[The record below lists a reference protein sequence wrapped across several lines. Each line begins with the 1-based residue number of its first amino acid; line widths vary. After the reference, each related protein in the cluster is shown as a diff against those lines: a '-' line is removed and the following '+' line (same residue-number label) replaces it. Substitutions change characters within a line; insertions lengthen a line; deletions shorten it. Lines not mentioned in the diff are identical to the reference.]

1 MSATATDSV
10 KLGRAFA
17 VEFSRIERWSVSSF
31 KEVNWQ
37 WPVEYI
43 KPLAAAMTRRLEP
56 VDVQGGRPT
65 LPLVTLRFTGEL
77 EPRAMRGKETV
88 KGKLFRA
95 EAGDLVYSK
104 IDVRNGSIGIVSDSI
119 GPCAWTS
126 EYPIYKVD
134 QRVADAA
141 YLKLVIRSEVFQ
153 AKVNAL
159 ISGASGRKRVEPLV
173 IEALEVPIPPL
184 SAQHATVAHWQAGIA
199 RAAEL
204 EAQAQA
210 KVAAAQRSFV
220 EALGIAAGAS
230 LAVPKAFALAND
242 QLERWSISFIKQAVQ
257 GNALARSR
265 YPVRQ
270 LADVVAD
277 LENGWSPQCHS
288 RPAKPDEWG
297 VLKLG
302 AVSFGAY
309 DEGENKALPTAL
321 NPIPAY
327 EIKPG
332 DVLISRANV
341 PRYVGSCAQV
351 LSTRPKLLLCDKIF
365 RVVFNPNGP
374 LDGAYLAE
382 VMKTPP
388 LRQQIEAAITGSSPT
403 MQNIT
408 KTALLALR
416 MPIPPVKEQRAMVQ
430 ALVQARAE
438 AVRLEEQALAAR
450 KKVKEE
456 VEGMVMGDTK
466 HHGNR

>member
-1 MSATATDSV
+1 MSTTATDSV

-17 VEFSRIERWSVSSF
+17 VEFCRIDRWGAASF
-31 KEVNWQ
+31 REVEWSWPKEVLH
-37 WPVEYI
+37 PMSYGLTSRVDAVP
-43 KPLAAAMTRRLEP
+43 KTAPLAEVP
-56 VDVQGGRPT
+56 IIEKISFGGQ
-65 LPLVTLRFTGEL
+65 VTLL
-77 EPRAMRGKETV
+77 DKQYRAKY
-88 KGKLFRA
+88 KGRLFWA
-95 EAGDLVYSK
+95 NAGDFVYSK
-104 IDVRNGSIGIVSDSI
+104 IRAKQGSMAVVPTSIEKVAVS
-119 GPCAWTS
+119 A
-126 EYPIYKVD
+126 EYP
-134 QRVADAA
+134 
-141 YLKLVIRSEVFQ
+141 VFQ
-153 AKVNAL
+153 LRHEVLDPEFLVLVLRSKKFL
-159 ISGASGRKRVEPLV
+159 SMLEGLSYGGSSKTRIGRDFFQELQIPFPL
-173 IEALEVPIPPL
+173 L
-184 SAQHATVAHWQAGIA
+184 STQRAIVAHWQAGMA

-204 EAQAQA
+204 EVQAQA
-210 KVAAAQRSFV
+210 KVAAAQRGFV

-230 LAVPKAFALAND
+230 LAVPKAFALPND
-242 QLERWSISFIKQAVQ
+242 QLERWSIGFIKQAVQ

-265 YPVRQ
+265 YPVQQ

-277 LENGWSPQCHS
+277 LENGWSPQCHN

-302 AVSFGAY
+302 AVSFGTY
-309 DEGENKALPTAL
+309 DGGENKALPTAL
-321 NPIPAY
+321 KPIPAY

-365 RVVFNPNGP
+365 RVVFKPNGP

-382 VMKTPP
+382 VMKTAP

-416 MPIPPVKEQRAMVQ
+416 MPIPPVKEQRALVQ

-438 AVRLEEQALAAR
+438 AVRLEEKAGAER
-450 KKVKEE
+450 KMVKEE
-456 VEGMVMGDTK
+456 VEGMVMGT
-466 HHGNR
+466 NAAIR